1 MRKFL
6 LILGIVSFFIL
17 TISLLT
23 SSCKT
28 KEGVDSTLTPTTPP
42 DVDTNVSLGAPPS
55 ISTTVNAALSQLNTI
70 NGGSTAE
77 RGSSVPI
84 VAATANPADNTLPE
98 VPTIKADTIAPPT
111 IPAAGKSPPAA
122 GAVTPTTPTVPAA
135 GAATP
140 AAGAATPAA
149 GAATPAAGKVP
160 NAAGAATPAAGKVPS
175 AAGAAVAGAA
185 VPVAGKVPPVTGTTE
200 GFQNLSSPTVLQPTL
215 YY

>member
-122 GAVTPTTPTVPAA
+122 GAVTPTTPAV
-135 GAATP
+135 P

-160 NAAGAATPAAGKVPS
+160 NAAGAATPAAGKVPN

-185 VPVAGKVPPVTGTTE
+185 VPVAGKIPPVTGTTE

>member
-28 KEGVDSTLTPTTPP
+28 KEGVDSTLTPPAPQTPT
-42 DVDTNVSLGAPPS
+42 DTNASLGAPPS

-70 NGGSTAE
+70 NGGSTVDKDK
-77 RGSSVPI
+77 GSSVPI
-84 VAATANPADNTLPE
+84 VAATANPTTKPPAVASTA
-98 VPTIKADTIAPPT
+98 PTTGAAM
-111 IPAAGKSPPAA
+111 PATGAGAVPPAA
-122 GAVTPTTPTVPAA
+122 VAAGAGAATPAAAAAAAA

-140 AAGAATPAA
+140 ATGAAVPPAAGAGAGVPPAAGAGAAVPPAATPAA
-149 GAATPAAGKVP
+149 GVVK
-160 NAAGAATPAAGKVPS
+160 
-175 AAGAAVAGAA
+175 
-185 VPVAGKVPPVTGTTE
+185 TTE